1 MQITIKPDVAMQKL
15 AQDAIDV
22 QDACNGTAV
31 SGLLNRTMCALM
43 KYGNGGDWVNQHPI
57 VKTIID
63 KMMSLARM
71 EQAGMDDLFHIKCSD
86 LAEGQAVTVEITPL

>member
-1 MQITIKPDVAMQKL
+1 MKTIITPDELMQKL
-15 AQDAIDV
+15 AQDAVDV

-43 KYGNGGDWVNQHPI
+43 KYDNGGDWVNQHPI
-57 VKTIID
+57 VKAIID

-71 EQAGMDDLFHIKCSD
+71 EQAGLDDLFHIECSD
-86 LAEGQAVTVEITPL
+86 LAEGQAITVEIIPL

>member
-1 MQITIKPDVAMQKL
+1 MQVTITPDEPMQKL

-43 KYGNGGDWVNQHPI
+43 KYSEGGDWVNQHPI
-57 VKTIID
+57 VKAIID

-71 EQAGMDDLFHIKCSD
+71 EQAGMEDLFHIKCSD
-86 LAEGQAVTVEITPL
+86 LAEGQEVKVEITPL